1 MGIKLNDVYEFYVS
15 LKCNVFVNRPAASSF
30 TISYI
35 TLGGNFAFSKIKKGW
50 VEILWVS
57 CFTGMNFTS
66 DTCTSIA
73 LVTAFTL
80 EGRTPS
86 AFKLKNQRLAIMKN

>member
-15 LKCNVFVNRPAASSF
+15 LKCNAFVNRPAASCF

-80 EGRTPS
+80 EGRTQMLLNSKTKGWPS
-86 AFKLKNQRLAIMKN
+86 